1 MSRLPELNEGSMTAA
16 QRAVYDEIVSG
27 PHARVVGPFRA
38 WLNAPELAR
47 RARALSEH
55 IRFRSSLPPKLMEL
69 AILVTG
75 RHWKAEFEF
84 YAHAQLARKAG
95 LDEAIISALAGG
107 RRPTFADDREALVY
121 ALCAELY
128 ETHRL
133 SDATYQRAQD
143 TLGLQAVVELVATL
157 GYYCMVSLT
166 LNAFQVPLPPGE
178 PSPFGD

>member
-1 MSRLPELNEGSMTAA
+1 MSRLPELNAGTMTAA
-16 QRAVYDEIVSG
+16 QRAVHEEIVSG

-38 WLNAPELAR
+38 WLHSPELAR

-75 RHWKAEFEF
+75 RHWKAEFEC

-95 LDEAIISALAGG
+95 LDEAIITALASGQ
-107 RRPTFADDREALVY
+107 RPSFADDHEALVY
-121 ALCAELY
+121 ALCTELY

-133 SDATYQRAQD
+133 GDATYQRALEA
-143 TLGLQAVVELVATL
+143 LGLPSVVELVATI
-157 GYYCMVSLT
+157 GYYSMVSLT

-178 PSPFGD
+178 PSPFAD